1 MSVVAIVGRPNVGKS
16 TLFNRIIGQRRAIV
30 EDVPGVTR
38 DRNYAEVTRYDVP
51 FILIDTGGFEPIS
64 EDRLL
69 VQMREQS
76 QLAVEEADVILM
88 VMDGR
93 EGLTPSDVEVVA
105 SLRRA
110 GKPVFYVI
118 NKVDGPKQDA
128 ETADF
133 YALGVDEVHAIS
145 AEHGRG
151 IGDLMDEV
159 LAVLPYDELSAEED
173 VSEVRLAVVGRPN
186 VGKSSLVN
194 RLLGYERVVAN
205 ATAGTTRD
213 SIDTPL
219 EFNGQRY
226 VLIDTAGIR
235 RKGKVSQKLEKFSV
249 VQALKGMD
257 RAHVVLVVI
266 DASEGVTEQDLTVA
280 GYAYEKGRAVIL
292 VVNKWDLIVKDHK
305 TMGQYTADLRDAFK
319 FLPFAPVLFVSALS
333 GQRTNRIMGMVEK
346 VAAEFNRRIS
356 TPELNRVLKEATISH
371 APPMAQGKR
380 VKLFYITQTAVRP
393 PTFVAFGNRT
403 QGIHFSY
410 HRYLVNQ
417 LREAFG
423 FEGCPI
429 RLIFK
434 DRE

>member
-51 FILIDTGGFEPIS
+51 FILVDTGGFEPVS

-88 VMDGR
+88 VMDAR
-93 EGLTPSDVEVVA
+93 EGLTPSDVEVVNR
-105 SLRRA
+105 LRRA
-110 GKPVFYVI
+110 GKPVFYVV
-118 NKVDGPKQDA
+118 NKVDGPKQEA
-128 ETADF
+128 EVAEF
-133 YALGVDEVHAIS
+133 YALGVEQIHAVS

-151 IGDLMDEV
+151 VGDLMDEL
-159 LAVLPYDELSAEED
+159 LAVLPHAEPPAEED
-173 VSEVRLAVVGRPN
+173 TQEVRLAVVGRPN

-194 RLLGYERVVAN
+194 KLLGYERVVAN

-213 SIDTPL
+213 AIDTPF
-219 EFNGQRY
+219 EYNEQRY

-235 RKGKVSQKLEKFSV
+235 RKGRVSQKLEKFSV

-266 DASEGVTEQDLTVA
+266 DAAEGVTEQDLTVA

-292 VVNKWDLIVKDHK
+292 VVNKWDLVVKDHK
-305 TMGQYTADLRDAFK
+305 TMGQYVADLRDSFK
-319 FLPFAPVLFVSALS
+319 FLNFAPVLFVSALS
-333 GQRTNRIMGMVEK
+333 GQRINRIMGAVEK
-346 VAAEFNRRIS
+346 VAAEFNRRIP
-356 TPELNRVLKEATISH
+356 TPELNRILKEATISH
-371 APPMAQGKR
+371 APPMAQGKQ
-380 VKLFYITQTAVRP
+380 VKLFYMTQTAVRP
-393 PTFVAFGNRT
+393 PTFVIFGNRT
-403 QGIHFSY
+403 KGIHFSY
-410 HRYLVNQ
+410 HRYLINQ
-417 LREAFG
+417 LREAFS

-429 RLIFK
+429 RLFFK

>member
-16 TLFNRIIGQRRAIV
+16 TLFNRIVGQRRAIV
-30 EDVPGVTR
+30 ENVPGVTR
-38 DRNYAEVTRYDVP
+38 DRNYAQVTRYDVP

-105 SLRRA
+105 SLRRS
-110 GKPVFYVI
+110 GKPVFYVV
-118 NKVDGPKQDA
+118 NKVDGPKQDDDTA
-128 ETADF
+128 EF
-133 YALGVDEVHAIS
+133 YALGVEVVYAVS

-151 IGDLMDEV
+151 VGDLMDEV
-159 LAVLPYDELSAEED
+159 LAVLPHDESATEED
-173 VSEVRLAVVGRPN
+173 EQEVRLAVIGRPN

-213 SIDTPL
+213 SIDTAL
-219 EFNGQRY
+219 EYNGQRY

-266 DASEGVTEQDLTVA
+266 DASEGVTEQDMTVA

-292 VVNKWDLIVKDHK
+292 VVNKWDLVVKDHK
-305 TMGQYTADLRDAFK
+305 TMGQYTADLRDSFK

-333 GQRTNRIMGMVEK
+333 GQRTDRIMSLVEK
-346 VAAEFNRRIS
+346 VAAEFNRKAS
-356 TPELNRVLKEATISH
+356 TPELTRVLKEATISH
-371 APPMAQGKR
+371 APPMAQGKQ

-393 PTFVAFGNRT
+393 PTFVIFGNRT

-410 HRYLVNQ
+410 HRYMVNQ
-417 LREAFG
+417 IREAFG

-429 RLIFK
+429 RLFFK

>member
-16 TLFNRIIGQRRAIV
+16 TLFNRIIGHRRAIV

-38 DRNYAEVTRYDVP
+38 DRNYAEVTRYSTP
-51 FILIDTGGFEPIS
+51 FTLIDTGGFEPIS

-93 EGLTPSDVEVVA
+93 EGLTPSDAEVVA
-105 SLRRA
+105 GLRRA

-133 YALGVDEVHAIS
+133 YSLGVDKVYAIS

-151 IGDLMDEV
+151 ISDLMDEV
-159 LAVLPYDELSAEED
+159 LAVLPHDDLSAEED
-173 VSEVRLAVVGRPN
+173 ASEVRLAVIGRPN

-213 SIDTPL
+213 SIDSPL
-219 EFNGQRY
+219 EYNGQRY

-305 TMGQYTADLRDAFK
+305 TMGQYTADLRDSFK
-319 FLPFAPVLFVSALS
+319 FLPFAPVLYVSALS

-346 VAAEFNRRIS
+346 VAAEFNRRIP

-371 APPMAQGKR
+371 APPMSQGKR
-380 VKLFYITQTAVRP
+380 VKLFYITQTSVRP

-429 RLIFK
+429 RLLFK